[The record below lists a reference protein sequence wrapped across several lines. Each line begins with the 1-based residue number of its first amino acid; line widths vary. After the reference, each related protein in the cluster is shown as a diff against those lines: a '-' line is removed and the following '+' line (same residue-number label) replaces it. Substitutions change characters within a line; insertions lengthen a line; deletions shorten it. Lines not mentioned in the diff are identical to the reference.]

1 MTATDKLLMQ
11 LSNLDALPG
20 QETQVQQALQKTIQ
34 GPVKKDTFGNLYFGD
49 LATKKKKIALYAH
62 MDEIGFFVHRITD
75 DGFVYFYPIG
85 GWWGHVVLG
94 QQVRATC
101 RKNGTVL
108 EGIVGTLP
116 KSSHKMTEVVPLSE
130 LYIDFGVHSKTE
142 LEAAGLQIGDMI
154 LPNTLAKK
162 SFNQKKIIGKA
173 LDDRVACTIM
183 AQVKNQVDT
192 KTIEV
197 IGVGTV
203 QEEAGTRGSKVAAA
217 QVDADINIVIDV
229 ANGKDTP
236 RAAEMPNRIQ
246 GNGPGL
252 VLADKTALGNM
263 KLLDHCREVAEKNHL
278 PWQYDL
284 LGGGGTDA
292 GSVQL
297 FAGKPTL
304 VFCVPVRYCHSW
316 NSMVEI
322 SDVEATIELL
332 SAVIR
337 SFDEGGAELEQF

>member
-1 MTATDKLLMQ
+1 MAATDELLLK

-20 QETQVQQALQKTIQ
+20 QEAQVQQALQEMIQ
-34 GPVKKDTFGNLYFGD
+34 EAATKDTFGNLYFGD
-49 LATKKKKIALYAH
+49 LGTKKKKIALYAH
-62 MDEIGFFVHRITD
+62 MDEVGFFVQRMTEE
-75 DGFVYFYPIG
+75 GFVYFYPVG
-85 GWWGHVVLG
+85 SWWGHVVLG

-101 RKNGTVL
+101 RKNGAVL

-116 KSSHKMTEVVPLSE
+116 KTSHKMTEIVPISE
-130 LYIDFGVHSKTE
+130 MYIDFGVRSKAE

-154 LPNTLAKK
+154 LPNTQAKK
-162 SFNQKKIIGKA
+162 SFNQKKIMGKA
-173 LDDRVACTIM
+173 LDNRVACTVI
-183 AQVKNQVDT
+183 AQVKNHVET
-192 KTIEV
+192 KNIEV

-217 QVDADINIVIDV
+217 QVNADINIVIDV

-236 RAAEMPNRIQ
+236 KAAEYPNRIQ
-246 GNGPGL
+246 GAGPGL
-252 VLADKTALGNM
+252 VLSDKTALGNIQ
-263 KLLDHCREVAEKNHL
+263 LLDYCKRIAEKNHI

-316 NSMVEI
+316 NSIVEI
-322 SDVEATIELL
+322 SDVEATIQLL
-332 SAVIR
+332 SKVIH
-337 SFDEGGAELEQF
+337 SFDEGGIDLEQF

>member
-1 MTATDKLLMQ
+1 
-11 LSNLDALPG
+11 
-20 QETQVQQALQKTIQ
+20 
-34 GPVKKDTFGNLYFGD
+34 
-49 LATKKKKIALYAH
+49 
-62 MDEIGFFVHRITD
+62 
-75 DGFVYFYPIG
+75 
-85 GWWGHVVLG
+85 
-94 QQVRATC
+94 
-101 RKNGTVL
+101 
-108 EGIVGTLP
+108 
-116 KSSHKMTEVVPLSE
+116 
-130 LYIDFGVHSKTE
+130 
-142 LEAAGLQIGDMI
+142 
-154 LPNTLAKK
+154 
-162 SFNQKKIIGKA
+162 
-173 LDDRVACTIM
+173 M

-263 KLLDHCREVAEKNHL
+263 KLLDYCREVAEKNDL